1 MENQIWRDRSPEEV
15 AKLSHDHTFFNW
27 AVQGT
32 TPPRAVITGGKG
44 CYFWDTEGKR
54 YLDFSSQFI
63 SVNAGHNHPKI
74 KQAICEQ
81 VENLCYISPPFTT
94 HARAEFGRLLVEV
107 TPKRLTKVFASLS
120 GSDAN
125 ENALKI
131 AKLFMGR
138 HKIISTYRSY
148 HGSLHGCGV
157 ITGDSR
163 RWAVEPALPGVCHV
177 PAPYCYR
184 CDFGLEPSTCDIK
197 CAKYIGQVIEYE
209 GPKNVAAFMV
219 EGVNGSNGVLFP
231 HRNDYMTTVRHICD
245 QTGILLIVD
254 EVMSGFGRTGE
265 WFAVDN
271 WNVQP
276 DIMTMAKGLTS
287 SHIPMGAVAVR
298 REIADYFEDNLFW
311 LGTTYAHHPISCA
324 AAIAAINVYKEEK
337 LIENSKEQGK
347 FLSEYLLGMKGRHPS
362 IGDVRGLGLFQFI
375 ELVKNRKTKE
385 SFAPSTQ
392 TISPWADIKDV
403 DAELLKRG
411 VHTMA
416 HPLGIFIAPPLCITR
431 DELLEGLSIVDEVLS
446 ITTDKRCVL
455 D

>member
-347 FLSEYLLGMKGRHPS
+347 FLSEYLLGMKERHPS